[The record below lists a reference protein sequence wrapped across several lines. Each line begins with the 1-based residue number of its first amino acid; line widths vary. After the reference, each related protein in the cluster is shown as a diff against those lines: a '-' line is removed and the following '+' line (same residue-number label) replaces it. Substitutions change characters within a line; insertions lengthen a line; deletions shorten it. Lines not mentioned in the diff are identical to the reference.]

1 MYNYNRLFYFMYNY
15 DRLFFTL
22 DSLAL
27 PTYAL
32 KTRFD
37 LRVMVSEI
45 KRAKWSQKGQTWKI
59 ITFFYIKSNLYAFLC

>member
-1 MYNYNRLFYFMYNY
+1 MYNY

-59 ITFFYIKSNLYAFLC
+59 ITFFILSPICMHFCVEFLRTLI